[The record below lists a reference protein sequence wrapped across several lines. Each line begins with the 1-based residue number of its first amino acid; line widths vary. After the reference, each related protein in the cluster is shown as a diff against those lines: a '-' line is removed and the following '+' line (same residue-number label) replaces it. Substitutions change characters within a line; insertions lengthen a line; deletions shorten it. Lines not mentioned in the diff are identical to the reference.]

1 MSHYRMD
8 TILGLFG
15 MKKTPFTAPPK
26 NTRKNNFSIVHPKY
40 NLNKITSD
48 SQAESVATNIINAYK
63 KKNMKT
69 LNQNI
74 PMIQQYMK
82 NFPQKA
88 DTFIRSRF
96 NSTRS
101 DLSNMTE
108 QNIHELKNLIQRPSF
123 SGGKRKAKTRKAK
136 ARKAIL

>member
-1 MSHYRMD
+1 MD

-15 MKKTPFTAPPK
+15 MKKSTPFTAPQR

-40 NLNKITSD
+40 NLNKITSN

-63 KKNMKT
+63 KRNMKT

-96 NSTRS
+96 NSSRS

-108 QNIHELKNLIQRPSF
+108 QNISELKNLIQRPSF
-123 SGGKRKAKTRKAK
+123 SGGYRKTRKT
-136 ARKAIL
+136 RKTNRR